1 MDLFGHLNN
10 LIYKNKKWNDF
21 TEEERK
27 TFNIYMINKFI
38 SMNPSYTGVVDMLQ
52 RYTGDLNQE
61 TVFNF
66 YYNFLPKQKMY
77 FKYIKGNKTEK
88 DDQNLEILS
97 KYFECSLSQA
107 AEYFNLLSEENIQDI
122 LNKYGFEQPTIKK
135 TNVKKRKQK

>member
-77 FKYIKGNKTEK
+77 FKYIKGTKTEK
-88 DDQNLEILS
+88 DDQKLEILS

>member
-88 DDQNLEILS
+88 DDQKIEILS